1 MIEAVPKHIF
11 SRDFVLHS
19 PDGSLVELDVS
30 NWRDRAEFDLEGVE
44 YRLYREGMVTGDFIL
59 ERAGVVIARATK
71 PSVFRERF
79 ELEVSGH
86 SVSMKKLSLWRRG
99 FGVFDG
105 EQLVGSIAPAGLFTR
120 RTIVTMP
127 DDWALALQLFLF
139 WLVLLMWRRNA
150 AAANGA

>member
-30 NWRDRAEFDLEGVE
+30 NWRDRAEFEFDGIA
-44 YRLYREGMVTGDFIL
+44 YRLYREGMVSGDFVL
-59 ERAGVVIARATK
+59 ERAGVVIARAMK
-71 PSVFRERF
+71 PSAFRKRF
-79 ELEVSGH
+79 ELEVNGH

-127 DDWALALQLFLF
+127 DDWAVALQLFLF
-139 WLVLLMWRRNA
+139 WLVLLMWHRQ
-150 AAANGA
+150 AAANSA